1 MPRWLILVHRIPP
14 RPLYLRAKM
23 RQRLTTVGAVA
34 VKNAVYV
41 LPNGAEA
48 LEDLQWISQEI
59 EAGGGDAHLFEGD
72 FVDGVAN
79 EAAVAQFK
87 ATRDLDYEAI
97 AGDAHAAMK
106 SARSA
111 AAVSELATAHTRLA
125 RRLEEVERIDF
136 FNAPGRSAAE
146 EAISAMELRMKKDR
160 KEETRMLKANPEL
173 RGRIWVTRPGVK
185 VDRMASAWFI
195 RRFVDPKA
203 HFLFV
208 DQGTERRDGEMR
220 FDMKGGDF
228 THEEDRCTLETL
240 VRRVGLPDKGV
251 RAVAEIVHDLDL
263 KDDKY
268 HRAETAGVRLMLEGL
283 MGRCPSDE
291 ERIERALT
299 VFDDLHEA
307 LSSRK
312 QKGQ

>member
-1 MPRWLILVHRIPP
+1 MARWLILVHRIPP

-23 RQRLTTVGAVA
+23 RQRLATVGAVA
-34 VKNAVYV
+34 IKNAVYV
-41 LPNGAEA
+41 LPQGTEA

-59 EAGGGDAHLFEGD
+59 ETGGGDAHLFEGD
-72 FVDGVAN
+72 FVDRVAS
-79 EAAVAQFK
+79 EVVVAQFK
-87 ATRDLDYEAI
+87 AERDADYQAI
-97 AGDAHAAMK
+97 VAEGQAAMK

-111 AAVSELATAHTRLA
+111 AAVSELTAAHARLA
-125 RRLEEVERIDF
+125 RRLEEVARIDF
-136 FNAPGRSAAE
+136 FNASGRGAAD
-146 EAISAMELRMKKDR
+146 EALSTMEMRLKKDR
-160 KEETRMLKANPEL
+160 KEETRMLEANPDL
-173 RGRIWVTRPGVK
+173 RGKTWVTRPGVK

-203 HFLFV
+203 HFLFA
-208 DQGTERRDGEMR
+208 DQGTERKDGEMR
-220 FDMKGGDF
+220 FDMAGGDF

-263 KDDKY
+263 KDEKF
-268 HRAETAGVRLMLEGL
+268 HRPEAAGVRLLLEGL
-283 MGRCPSDE
+283 IGRCPGDE

-312 QKGQ
+312 QKRL